1 MGKEAIIN
9 AKIGGSINPRWAE
22 EVPGVAPVLNATVDL
37 RKVVLGVVEST
48 ERTKALPPDRRALAL
63 DRLARSGKE
72 AVKRIRELAN
82 AREAIDQA
90 RIALEDEVNA
100 TLGAVKNEPNRNFA
114 ASGIRSHIRSAGKR
128 ERRELLRE
136 ALNDVEAVQAIL
148 SAPPLASGL
157 TVDEWRAFRL
167 EATQRYLPH
176 VLRHSQVLE
185 SAAKYFDAGVR
196 NAEAMV
202 ADAAGLKRSKTGEW
216 LAEWEVDAA

>member
-9 AKIGGSINPRWAE
+9 AEIAGSLNPRWAD
-22 EVPGVAPVLNATVDL
+22 EVPAVAPVHDATVSL
-37 RKVVLGVVEST
+37 RKVVLGVVQSA
-48 ERTKALPPDRRALAL
+48 ERAKVLPPDRRALAL

-72 AVKRIRELAN
+72 AIKRIRNLAN
-82 AREAIDQA
+82 AREAINQA

-114 ASGIRSHIRSAGKR
+114 ASEIRSHVRSAGKR
-128 ERRELLRE
+128 ERRTLLRE

-157 TVDEWRAFRL
+157 TVEEWRAFRL

-176 VLRHSQVLE
+176 VLRHSQLLE

-196 NAEAMV
+196 NAEKMV
-202 ADAAGLKRSKTGEW
+202 AEAAGLKRSKTGEW